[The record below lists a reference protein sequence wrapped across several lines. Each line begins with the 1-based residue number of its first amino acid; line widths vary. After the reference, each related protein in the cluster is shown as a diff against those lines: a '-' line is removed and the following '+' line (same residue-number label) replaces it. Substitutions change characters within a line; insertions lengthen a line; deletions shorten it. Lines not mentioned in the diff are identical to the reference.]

1 MVLRFNFCSAINRQI
16 SCYGH
21 WIGNVTYFW
30 WKTVLFQIKCL
41 SIWVIRFITQLG
53 GQIRVYLDN
62 KSWLQCHETGDVQN
76 TGKYSEF

>member
-62 KSWLQCHETGDVQN
+62 KS
-76 TGKYSEF
+76 